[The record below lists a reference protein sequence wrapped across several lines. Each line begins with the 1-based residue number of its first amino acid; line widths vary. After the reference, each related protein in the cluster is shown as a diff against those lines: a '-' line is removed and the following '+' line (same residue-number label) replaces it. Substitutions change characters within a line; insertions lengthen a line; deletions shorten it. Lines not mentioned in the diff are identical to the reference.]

1 MFFLMGI
8 TNGRK
13 DLNFNQVITCPVCG
27 LYSNYHVYM
36 TYMVLS
42 LFFIPCFKWNRQYY
56 VETGC
61 CHTVYGLDKSVGKR
75 IARGEQVQIQPE
87 DLQRLQNAGYSVRM
101 RKCSS
106 CGFRTLE
113 NYDFCPKCGQ
123 RLL

>member
-13 DLNFNQVITCPVCG
+13 ELNFNQVITCPVCG
-27 LYSNYHVYM
+27 SYSNYHVYM

-61 CHTVYGLDKSVGKR
+61 CHMVYGLDKSVGKR

-87 DLQRLQNAGYSVRM
+87 DLQRLQNTGYSVKM

-123 RLL
+123 RLS

>member
-27 LYSNYHVYM
+27 MYSRYQVYM

-42 LFFIPCFKWNRQYY
+42 VFFIPCFKWGKRYY

-61 CHTVYGLDKSVGKR
+61 CHAIYELDKQVGKR
-75 IARGEQVQIQPE
+75 ISHGENIKIMPQDVRRVQ
-87 DLQRLQNAGYSVRM
+87 NGGYSIRM
-101 RKCSS
+101 KKCMS
-106 CGFRTLE
+106 CGFKTLE
-113 NYDFCPKCGQ
+113 DYDFCPKCGQ
-123 RLL
+123 KLS

>member
-27 LYSNYHVYM
+27 SYSNYHVYM

-42 LFFIPCFKWNRQYY
+42 LFFIPCLKWNKKYY
-56 VETGC
+56 AETGC
-61 CHTVYGLDKSVGKR
+61 CHTLYELDNNVGKR
-75 IARGEQVQIQPE
+75 IARGEPVQIQLQ
-87 DLQRLQNAGYSVRM
+87 DLRNAGYSVRM
-101 RKCSS
+101 KRCGS